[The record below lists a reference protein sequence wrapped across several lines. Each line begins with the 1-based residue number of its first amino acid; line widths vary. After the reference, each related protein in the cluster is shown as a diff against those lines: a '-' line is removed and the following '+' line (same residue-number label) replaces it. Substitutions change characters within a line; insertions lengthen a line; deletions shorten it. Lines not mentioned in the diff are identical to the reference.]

1 MPNQID
7 QNGLQVSSLSEV
19 LNALVAAFNNI
30 YGANINLDQNT
41 PDAQLINVFAQMI
54 VNNGELLQDINAS
67 FDPDQAVGVILDQRV
82 KLNGIT
88 RKQGSYTRIYINV
101 TFDDSTVIKGLD
113 QYDIADCFQVS
124 DSAGNI
130 LVCEQTTTGINGE
143 TREVS
148 FRALNYGA
156 LIFNVASVTNITTP
170 QKGVASV
177 TNINAQ
183 YYTGNDEE
191 SDSELRIRRTANAI
205 QRASVGEVE
214 ELEASLWNIEGVN
227 YAKVLENTDDTI
239 NAIGVPAKGIWIIV
253 DHIESEEVT
262 KEIGEAIYFKRI
274 EGTPMKIEVD
284 SSSSSGS
291 WSNQGYYIITKP
303 NGEQFVA
310 YWTKPTPQYI
320 DVTVTAKMLNNTPI
334 NTTQIE
340 EIIRNNISLN
350 AGQILTT
357 NDIENVILK
366 NIEGI
371 VISDVTLAK
380 VGESPVQDY
389 ITPDMPDKKFVID
402 DITVSQG

>member
-1 MPNQID
+1 MPNQINE
-7 QNGLQVSSLSEV
+7 NGLQVNSLNEIINS
-19 LNALVAAFNNI
+19 LVASFNNI

-54 VNNGELLQDINAS
+54 VSCLELLVDINAS
-67 FDPDQAVGVILDQRV
+67 FDPDQAVGVVLDQRV
-82 KLNGIT
+82 KLNGLT
-88 RKQGSYTRIYINV
+88 RKEGSYTRVYINV

-124 DSAGNI
+124 DSTGNI
-130 LVCEQTTTGINGE
+130 LVCEQTTTGVNGE

-156 LIFNVASVTNITTP
+156 LIFNVGSITKITTP

-177 TNINAQ
+177 TNLNSQ
-183 YYTGNDEE
+183 YFTGNDEE

-227 YAKVLENTDDTI
+227 YAKVLENTDDTV
-239 NAIGVPAKGIWIIV
+239 NTIGVPAKGIWIIV
-253 DHIESEEVT
+253 DQIENEEVT
-262 KEIGEAIYFKRI
+262 KAIGEAIYYKRI
-274 EGTPMKIEVD
+274 EGTPMKVEID
-284 SSSSSGS
+284 SSSSSGD

-320 DVTVTAKMLNNTPI
+320 DVAVTAKMLNNTPI

>member
-1 MPNQID
+1 MPNQINE
-7 QNGLQVSSLSEV
+7 NGLQVNSLNEIINS
-19 LNALVAAFNNI
+19 LVASFNNI

-54 VNNGELLQDINAS
+54 VSCLELLVDINAS
-67 FDPDQAVGVILDQRV
+67 FDPDQAVGVVLDQRV
-82 KLNGIT
+82 KLNGLT
-88 RKQGSYTRIYINV
+88 RKEGSYTRVYINV

-124 DSAGNI
+124 DSTGNI
-130 LVCEQTTTGINGE
+130 LVCEQTTTGVNGE

-156 LIFNVASVTNITTP
+156 LIFNVGSVTKITTP

-177 TNINAQ
+177 TNLNSQ
-183 YYTGNDEE
+183 YFTGNDEE

-227 YAKVLENTDDTI
+227 YAKVLENTDDTV
-239 NAIGVPAKGIWIIV
+239 NTIGVPAKGIWIIV
-253 DHIESEEVT
+253 DQIESEEVT
-262 KEIGEAIYFKRI
+262 KAIGEAIYFKRI
-274 EGTPMKIEVD
+274 EGTPMKVEID
-284 SSSSSGS
+284 SSSSSGD

-320 DVTVTAKMLNNTPI
+320 DVAVTAKMLNNTPI